1 MSQSPSSNPR
11 LEAVRILLRVL
22 PAKGAGSSLKAN
34 LSNERYQHWK
44 GADRGL
50 LFDLCFGVCRHFRL
64 LDSWLETQM
73 QKPLKAS
80 AQDVRLALCCGLY
93 ELHFSKRPAHAIV
106 NAWPNICRKLK
117 QPWASGLSNAL
128 LRKASRCDL
137 NAWAESLPTPVGHS
151 LPDWLYNMW
160 LNDWPQQTQDIALA
174 SDTAAPLA
182 LRCNRLQ
189 QSRTDL
195 IAAFKDKGIEVSEGT
210 LTTDA
215 LYLQTAISVTEIP
228 GFLTGSCSVQDEA
241 AQLPA
246 SLFKLAS
253 GCHILDACAAPGGK
267 TGQLC
272 ELYPQASI
280 DAVELDASRLQRV
293 AANLKRLGLTA
304 KLIKGDA
311 AAPKDWWDGS
321 LYDAILLDAPCS
333 ATGILR
339 RQPDGKWHKR
349 AADVDQLAQL
359 QKALLDAIWP
369 LLKPAGVL
377 VYATCSV
384 LRQENDL
391 QVASFLSRHDD
402 AVETTPTATAAV
414 ATANGCQLLPKIN
427 GWDGFFFARLEKA
440 KKQQ

>member
-1 MSQSPSSNPR
+1 MSQTPSASPR

-22 PAKGAGSSLKAN
+22 PAKGEGASLKVN
-34 LSNERYQHWK
+34 LSSEHYQHWK
-44 GADRGL
+44 SADRGL

-64 LDSWLETQM
+64 LNSWLEEQM

-106 NAWPNICRKLK
+106 NAWPNMCRKLK

-137 NAWAESLPTPVGHS
+137 NAWAESLPAPVRHS
-151 LPDWLYNMW
+151 LPDWLYDLW
-160 LNDWPQQTQDIALA
+160 QEDWPPRASDMALA
-174 SDTAAPLA
+174 SGTTAPLA
-182 LRCNRLQ
+182 LRNNCLQ
-189 QSRTDL
+189 QSRADL
-195 IAAFKDKGIEVSEGT
+195 IKVFKENAIDVEKGELASAAV
-210 LTTDA
+210 
-215 LYLQTAISVTEIP
+215 YLQAAIPVTDIP

-246 SLFKLAS
+246 TLFRLADNS
-253 GCHILDACAAPGGK
+253 RILDACAAPGGK

-272 ELYPQASI
+272 ELYPKARI
-280 DAVELDASRLQRV
+280 DALELDASRLKRV
-293 AANLKRLGLTA
+293 AANLARLKLTA
-304 KLIKGDA
+304 TLINGDA
-311 AAPKDWWDGS
+311 AAPNDWWDGG

-349 AADVDQLAQL
+349 ASDIDPLAQL
-359 QKALLDAIWP
+359 QATLLDALWP
-369 LLKPAGVL
+369 LLKPGGTL

-384 LRQENDL
+384 LRQENDR
-391 QVASFLSRHDD
+391 QIAHFLSRHRS
-402 AVETTPTATAAV
+402 AVDTTPSV
-414 ATANGCQLLPKIN
+414 AQAIETPNGCQLLPQVD
-427 GWDGFFFARLEKA
+427 GWDGFFFARIEKI
-440 KKQQ
+440 KK